1 MIIEFILS
9 LLLLCCTS
17 TICSYTSGGL
27 IRQLVEPILLSGILL
42 IFALMIFLSGYA
54 KAFVRIF
61 LPADK
66 IKNTELSELK
76 KTESSLGFA
85 FKTLALVSC
94 FFTLISGIY
103 FYLNFDDRQ
112 TLGPNLATLICSI
125 YYLSFFGLILFTL
138 KGKIKRNII
147 NFMAEET
154 EVENTATALTKKQ
167 IAFRIAKILISVTMI
182 ISLYLLVIYFSTAN
196 NSKQEPLSFYYL
208 RDIPGII
215 YILIPTFLLLA
226 ISGNFK
232 NFFSALSFVS
242 KNQKLSVSQK
252 ALSLNAITT
261 LRAIMILE
269 GIMTSIT
276 GFMGILCNLEDRSAL
291 GNCFAVAS
299 VPLIYALLINLILL
313 PVESKISLLCDSE

>member
-9 LLLLCCTS
+9 LLLLGCTS
-17 TICSYTSGGL
+17 IICSYTSGGFIIQL
-27 IRQLVEPILLSGILL
+27 IEPVLLPGLLVIL
-42 IFALMIFLSGYA
+42 ALMIFLSGYA

-61 LPADK
+61 LPANK

-76 KTESSLGFA
+76 KTENSLGFA
-85 FKTLALVSC
+85 FKTLAIISC

-125 YYLSFFGLILFTL
+125 CYLSFFGMILFTL
-138 KGKIKRNII
+138 RGKIKRNII
-147 NFMAEET
+147 TFMAEET
-154 EVENTATALTKKQ
+154 EVENTAIALSKKQ
-167 IAFRIAKILISVTMI
+167 ITLRIAKILISVTMI

-215 YILIPTFLLLA
+215 YIFLPPFLLLT

-232 NFFSALSFVS
+232 IFFKALSFVS

-269 GIMTSIT
+269 GVMTTLNS
-276 GFMGILCNLEDRSAL
+276 FMGILCNLEDRTAL
-291 GNCFAVAS
+291 GNNFTVAC
-299 VPLIYALLINLILL
+299 VPLIYALLINIILL